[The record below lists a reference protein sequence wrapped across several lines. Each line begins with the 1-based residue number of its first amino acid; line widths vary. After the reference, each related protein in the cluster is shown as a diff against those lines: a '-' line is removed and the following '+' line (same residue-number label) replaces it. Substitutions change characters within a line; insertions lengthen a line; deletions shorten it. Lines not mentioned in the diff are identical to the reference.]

1 MPLWDKASAE
11 FCFAKSRE
19 LLSKPFPSPCP
30 PPHNSCRDLNT
41 RQKNLE
47 KKFHEMALGSVYYSH
62 QYRDRTLTKS
72 ENMTRKTYTSEAKFN
87 NRFDNSFLNE
97 IRPPP
102 PSPFNVRSEEHRSE
116 RKSSFGEYEKSYTP
130 VEAYDNIFVYDNHTY
145 INEHP
150 ETSSAYIGGDVA
162 RPRALSF
169 SDSQETVP
177 RKSNHGKS
185 IRDRNR
191 RRQSYNPRAYLESSS
206 SDSECTSVGSV
217 DLDWRRRKRL
227 NRLSTS
233 NSSIRSEMTPRTWG
247 TSSRFL
253 KPESGYKLLGKSPP
267 PSSSILSGLSPT
279 SVTRVQRKEAASS
292 SSDSS
297 L

>member
-1 MPLWDKASAE
+1 MSMG
-11 FCFAKSRE
+11 SR
-19 LLSKPFPSPCP
+19 
-30 PPHNSCRDLNT
+30 
-41 RQKNLE
+41 
-47 KKFHEMALGSVYYSH
+47 YYAH

-72 ENMTRKTYTSEAKFN
+72 ENMTRKTYTNEVKFA
-87 NRFDNSFLNE
+87 NRLDNSFLHE

-102 PSPFNVRSEEHRSE
+102 PSPFNVRSEEARDQ
-116 RKSSFGEYEKSYTP
+116 RKSSFGDYGKSYTP
-130 VEAYDNIFVYDNHTY
+130 VEAYDNVFVYDNHTY
-145 INEHP
+145 VNETLP
-150 ETSSAYIGGDVA
+150 GSTFSDVT

-169 SDSQETVP
+169 SDSQDGVP
-177 RKSNHGKS
+177 KKSGHGKS

-206 SDSECTSVGSV
+206 SDSDCTSVGSV

-247 TSSRFL
+247 ASSRFL
-253 KPESGYKLLGKSPP
+253 KPDCGYKILGKSPP

-279 SVTRVQRKEAASS
+279 SVARVQRKEAASS